1 VWGLGGKQSLTFLIR
16 KTTSVVLPPA
26 VRLASLKLRLTQ
38 LASRALVSANGSL
51 EALMFRRAGPQ
62 ATRIRAV
69 VSGATLYAF
78 GTRLL
83 IPHVSLQHFVRS
95 QLLSSDLT
103 HPTDTVK
110 TKTTSSCYMPDN
122 GVTKEAII
130 KSPNNQ
136 NRGGV
141 SVKLVAHRFM
151 KYILI
156 SFQGYY
162 CVVGTC
168 RAKGDE
174 YWDNTGRAG
183 GP

>member
-1 VWGLGGKQSLTFLIR
+1 
-16 KTTSVVLPPA
+16 
-26 VRLASLKLRLTQ
+26 
-38 LASRALVSANGSL
+38 
-51 EALMFRRAGPQ
+51 
-62 ATRIRAV
+62 
-69 VSGATLYAF
+69 
-78 GTRLL
+78 
-83 IPHVSLQHFVRS
+83 
-95 QLLSSDLT
+95 
-103 HPTDTVK
+103 
-110 TKTTSSCYMPDN
+110 MPDN

-156 SFQGYY
+156 FFQGYY